1 MVFVGGES
9 GGMVADGVVSGG
21 GMTSVIVSRFSRRAK
36 LFVKRME
43 VAGLMMT
50 VLAIA
55 CAMLLVVVAS
65 VITMPCCRV
74 VLCR

>member
-1 MVFVGGES
+1 MVFVAGES

-21 GMTSVIVSRFSRRAK
+21 GMTSVIDSRFSRRAK
-36 LFVKRME
+36 LFVKRMA

-50 VLAIA
+50 VLTIA